1 MHCEH
6 LVDVETGEVTEFY
19 HLELETVKE
28 QITREM
34 GHKPVDHRL
43 ELFGCK
49 LKSCRLSAKSLRH
62 KIAAHRRLVAFCL
75 RRSFGLCS
83 PQKGP
88 VDLWAVKILLLGKY
102 RDKRHPQYLFLRRVK
117 GCQD

>member
-1 MHCEH
+1 MHYEH
-6 LVDVETGEVTEFY
+6 LVNVETGEVTEFY

-34 GHKPVDHRL
+34 GQKPVDHRL

-49 LKSCRLSAKSLRH
+49 LKSCLLSAKSLRH
-62 KIAAHRRLVAFCL
+62 KIAPHWRLVAFCL
-75 RRSFGLCS
+75 SSSFGLCS

-88 VDLWAVKILLLGKY
+88 VDFWAVKILLLGKY
-102 RDKRHPQYLFLRRVK
+102 RDKRHPQCLFLRRVK
-117 GCQD
+117 GC